1 MTNDNLTF
9 QLPANFACFP
19 ARPPSIMTAAG
30 GVSPWIRIQEPAM
43 RRWFA
48 AFVLVVSLLCS
59 ASPADAF
66 WHHRGWGCGYRG
78 YGGYGWGGGY
88 RGYGWGGY
96 GYGGFGCYR
105 GFGFGLR

>member
-1 MTNDNLTF
+1 MTFPLLT
-9 QLPANFACFP
+9 NFTCQ
-19 ARPPSIMTAAG
+19 RPCRSSIMTATG
-30 GVSPWIRIQEPAM
+30 GVRPRTRIQEPAM

-59 ASPADAF
+59 ASPANAF

-88 RGYGWGGY
+88 GGWGGY
-96 GYGGFGCYR
+96 GYR
-105 GFGFGLR
+105 GFGGYRGYGYGYPG